1 MKRFDAAIV
10 GAGPAGSSAAV
21 FLARKGYSV
30 ALVEKQRFPREKLC
44 GDFLNPANWEIF
56 EKLGIE
62 DALLSLPHGKV
73 GSFRMSTPSAAA
85 KIPFPSQNGRRDFGI
100 GLRRSLFDDLL
111 LRLAEK
117 EGVAVRQGCKLGHF
131 SRENDQWI
139 MTSDDSSVEDKFHS
153 RLLIGADGRNSWVAH
168 RMGAALPGEAAGRFV
183 GFQLH
188 LRNCRN
194 IDGEVQIHLFPGGYG
209 GLVGLG
215 EGMANLCFIVEKNIA
230 GENPSVEHLLRKHL
244 YRNSR
249 FEEALGVSEIV
260 GEARSVY
267 PVYFS
272 PRRSFGDGFLLAG
285 DAARVTEPITGEG
298 VYFALKS
305 GELAADAA
313 DLAFKRGD
321 FSARQLSSYDSACRS
336 ALGRRQIVN
345 RIIRAVIHRPNWVRL
360 LLGLS
365 RKNHFPVS
373 ALVNLVCRP
382 SSI

>member
-21 FLARKGYSV
+21 FLARRGYSV

-62 DALLSLPHGKV
+62 DALLSLPHQKI

-85 KIPFPSQNGRRDFGI
+85 KISFPSQNGRRDFGI
-100 GLRRSLFDDLL
+100 GLKRSLFDDLL

-117 EGVAVRQGCKLGHF
+117 EGVAVKESRKLTHL
-131 SRENDQWI
+131 SRDGSAWALTTENSGAAEKI
-139 MTSDDSSVEDKFHS
+139 YA
-153 RLLIGADGRNSWVAH
+153 RLLIGADGRNSRVAH
-168 RMGAALPGEAAGRFV
+168 RLGAALPGEAAGRFV

-188 LRNCRN
+188 LRNCRD

-230 GENPSVEHLLRKHL
+230 GENPSVESLLRKHL

-249 FEEALGVSEIV
+249 FEAALGASEIV

-305 GELAADAA
+305 GELAAAA
-313 DLAFKRGD
+313 AGSALQRGD
-321 FSARQLSSYDSACRS
+321 FSARQLSSYDSACRK
-336 ALGRRQIVN
+336 ALGRRQGIN
-345 RIIRAVIHRPNWVRL
+345 RVIRAVIHRPYWVRL
-360 LLGLS
+360 LIGLS
-365 RKNHFPVS
+365 RKNNFPIS
-373 ALVNLVCRP
+373 RLVNLVCRP